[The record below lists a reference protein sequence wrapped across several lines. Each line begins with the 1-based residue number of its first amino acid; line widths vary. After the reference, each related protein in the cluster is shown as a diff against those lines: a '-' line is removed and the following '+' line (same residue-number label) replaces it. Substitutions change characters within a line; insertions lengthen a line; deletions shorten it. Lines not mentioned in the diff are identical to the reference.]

1 MWLPALCSL
10 IPISVGERVSI
21 FHIIT
26 RAAEAVISPSGCIR
40 LGGAGVVDLDIFVG
54 AGAGVSKQ
62 VRADRNCARVVAVTS
77 EIKIKLQINL
87 GGKENVTL

>member
-1 MWLPALCSL
+1 MARGLLPSDTN
-10 IPISVGERVSI
+10 IGGRERVSI

-26 RAAEAVISPSGCIR
+26 DSSVISPSGRIR
-40 LGGAGVVDLDIFVG
+40 LGGAGVMDLDIFVG

-77 EIKIKLQINL
+77 EINKVRYK
-87 GGKENVTL
+87 